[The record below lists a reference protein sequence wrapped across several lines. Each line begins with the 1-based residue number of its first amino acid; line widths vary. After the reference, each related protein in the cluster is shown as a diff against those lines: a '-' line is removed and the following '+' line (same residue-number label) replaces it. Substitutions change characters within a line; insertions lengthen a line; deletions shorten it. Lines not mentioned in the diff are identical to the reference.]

1 MYDSLPGMEGA
12 GVRVMRAFGGN
23 QVPQFD
29 PFLLLDEFHTDNPD
43 DYLPGFPWH
52 PHRGMETITY
62 ILQGRVDH
70 SDSLGNVGTI
80 RAGEVQW
87 MTAGSGIMHQ
97 EMPQKTSSGAMRGF
111 QIWVNLPAKHKMTP
125 PRYRTLHQPDIPMV
139 ELASGAR
146 AKVVSGV
153 LDAVEGPVRGI
164 VTDPEFFDV
173 VLPAASTFTHDVKPG
188 YTAFAYVLDGTAHFD
203 DRRESEPGPDEA
215 EQWSASASAGP
226 CGRENVILY
235 EYHGDRVVITSLNT
249 PVRFLY
255 LSGRPLREPVAWR
268 GPVVM
273 NSDEDLRIAFR
284 ELQNGTFIKKG

>member
-1 MYDSLPGMEGA
+1 
-12 GVRVMRAFGGN
+12 
-23 QVPQFD
+23 
-29 PFLLLDEFHTDNPD
+29 
-43 DYLPGFPWH
+43 
-52 PHRGMETITY
+52 
-62 ILQGRVDH
+62 
-70 SDSLGNVGTI
+70 
-80 RAGEVQW
+80 
-87 MTAGSGIMHQ
+87 
-97 EMPQKTSSGAMRGF
+97 
-111 QIWVNLPAKHKMTP
+111 
-125 PRYRTLHQPDIPMV
+125 
-139 ELASGAR
+139 
-146 AKVVSGV
+146 
-153 LDAVEGPVRGI
+153 
-164 VTDPEFFDV
+164 
-173 VLPAASTFTHDVKPG
+173 VKPG